1 MERHT
6 GFTNPGHPQG
16 HPPQDDEATGA
27 SETLT
32 WCAGHKDPMN
42 TSTSRIGVVALG
54 EIPELIPLSIAAHI
68 QGMLHLDVDVLPSLD
83 LPSAALDQGRLQYS
97 ASRLLQHLEALSL
110 SPWKKIVAVLDA
122 DLFVPIFTHVLG
134 EAQQAGKH
142 ALVSIYRLKTQ
153 SVNPP
158 SGLSLLMERA
168 AKVALHELGH
178 LYDLHHCTDSG
189 CVMHFA
195 GGLEDLDGALLD
207 YCNYCRIYI
216 RDALLGK
223 KGTSDEP
230 R

>member
-1 MERHT
+1 
-6 GFTNPGHPQG
+6 
-16 HPPQDDEATGA
+16 
-27 SETLT
+27 
-32 WCAGHKDPMN
+32 MN
-42 TSTSRIGVVALG
+42 VSTSRIGVVALG

-68 QGMLHLDVDVLPSLD
+68 QGMLHVDVDVLTSLP
-83 LPSAALDQGRLQYS
+83 LPSAAFDQGRLQYS

-110 SPWKKIVAVLDA
+110 SPWKKMIAVLDA

-153 SVNPP
+153 GVDHP

-168 AKVALHELGH
+168 AKVTLHELGH
-178 LYDLHHCTDSG
+178 LYDLHHCTDPG
-189 CVMHFA
+189 CLMHFA

-216 RDALLGK
+216 RDALFR
-223 KGTSDEP
+223 KGVTTDEP
-230 R
+230 E